1 MDANVL
7 IISSFFIAI
16 LAGVIGSFL
25 GLGGGFIIVPGLTL
39 ILGVPIHLAIG
50 ASFIGVLT
58 NSSSASM
65 VYLKQGLTNIR
76 LGTLLEVGALTGA
89 IIGAAFALSLDSNT
103 LSVIFGI
110 ALLYAGL
117 AMIRGR
123 KTSPAVDTAVR
134 KGTSLVEVPSS
145 YVDQSTNSTI
155 YYVPHN
161 IKPGIGLGVL
171 GGLFAGLLG
180 VGGGSVLVPI
190 LNKVMGVPIKVAVAT
205 SSYVIGITASAGALI
220 FLSQGAIDVVIVVP
234 IALGVFFG
242 AQVGSRTAKYVRG
255 EVLRKIF
262 VIAVVYIS
270 IQMIANGLGF
280 SILF

>member
-1 MDANVL
+1 MDVSVL

-16 LAGVIGSFL
+16 LAGGIGSFL
-25 GLGGGFIIVPGLTL
+25 GLGGGFIIVPALTL

-65 VYLKQGLTNIR
+65 VYLKEGLTNIR

-110 ALLYAGL
+110 ALLYGGF
-117 AMIRGR
+117 AMMRSK
-123 KTSPAVDTAVR
+123 KTFPVVNTAVS
-134 KGTSLVEVPSS
+134 KATPLVEVPSS
-145 YVDQSTNSTI
+145 YLDRSTNSTI
-155 YYVPHN
+155 YYVPQN
-161 IKPGIGLGVL
+161 IKRGVSL
-171 GGLFAGLLG
+171 SVIGGLFAGLLG

-205 SSYVIGITASAGALI
+205 SSYIIGITASAGALI
-220 FLSQGAIDVVIVVP
+220 FLSQGAINVVTVVP
-234 IALGVFFG
+234 IALGVLFG
-242 AQVGSRTAKYVRG
+242 AQVGSRTAKYIRG
-255 EVLRKIF
+255 GVLRNIF

-270 IQMIANGLGF
+270 IQMIANGLHL
-280 SILF
+280 SLLF